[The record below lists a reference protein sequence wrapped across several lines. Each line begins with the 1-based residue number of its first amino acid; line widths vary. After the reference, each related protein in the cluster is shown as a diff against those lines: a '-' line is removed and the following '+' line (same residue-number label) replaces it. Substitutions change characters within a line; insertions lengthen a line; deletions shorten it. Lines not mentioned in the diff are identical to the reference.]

1 MVDWVHRHATVVRT
15 APEPT
20 GAARFAQADVLVFEI
35 RDLADGGPA
44 QHVDLANL
52 AARQFDLRVGAVFCH
67 QLSRG
72 TGGANHLAAFAFAH
86 LDVVDHRAGRDVTER
101 QAVAGANV
109 RQAAAD
115 HGVALLQAI
124 RREDVGLFAVGVVQ
138 ERDARGA
145 VGIVFDLRDA
155 SRNANL
161 APLEIDDAVAL
172 LVTTATEARGDA
184 PVVIAAAGAM
194 LALGQLLDRDVGRD
208 LCEITDSVE
217 ASTCG
222 GRLESSDTHVR
233 YSFDS
238 SKN

>member
-20 GAARFAQADVLVFEI
+20 GTARFTQADVLVFEV
-35 RDLADGGPA
+35 RDLAHGGAA

-52 AARQFDLRVGAVFCH
+52 AAGQFDLRVGAVFGH

-72 TGGANHLAAFAFAH
+72 AGRANHLAAFAFTH
-86 LDVVDHRAGRDVTER
+86 LDVVDHRAGRDVAER
-101 QAVAGANV
+101 QAIAGANV
-109 RQAAAD
+109 REAARE
-115 HGVALLQAI
+115 HGVALLQAVG
-124 RREDVGLFAVGVVQ
+124 REDVGLLAVGVVQ
-138 ERDARGA
+138 EGDARSA

-155 SRNANL
+155 SRDADL
-161 APLEIDDAVAL
+161 GTLEIDDAVAL

-184 PVVIAAAGAM
+184 PVVVAAAGGM
-194 LALGQLLDRDVGRD
+194 LALGQLLQRDIGGD
-208 LCEITDSVE
+208 LCEITDGVE

>member
-1 MVDWVHRHATVVRT
+1 MVDWVHRHAAVVRT

-20 GAARFAQADVLVFEI
+20 GATRLAQADVLVFEI
-35 RDLADGGPA
+35 RDLANGGSA

-72 TGGANHLAAFAFAH
+72 AGGANHLAALTFAH
-86 LDVVDHRAGRDVTER
+86 LDVVNHRAGRDITER
-101 QAVAGANV
+101 QAIAGANV
-109 RQAAAD
+109 REAATD
-115 HGVALLQAI
+115 HGVALLQAVWS
-124 RREDVGLFAVGVVQ
+124 EDVGLLAVGIVQ

-155 SRNANL
+155 SRDADL
-161 APLEIDDAVAL
+161 GALEIDDAVAL

-184 PVVIAAAGAM
+184 PVVVAATRVV
-194 LALGQLLDRDVGRD
+194 LALGQFLERDIGGD

-217 ASTCG
+217 AP
-222 GRLESSDTHVR
+222 
-233 YSFDS
+233 
-238 SKN
+238 

>member
-20 GAARFAQADVLVFEI
+20 GATRLAQADVLVFEI
-35 RDLADGGPA
+35 RDLADGGTA

-52 AARQFDLRVGAVFCH
+52 AARQFDLRVGAVFGH

-72 TGGANHLAAFAFAH
+72 AGGANHLAAFAFAH
-86 LDVVDHRAGRDVTER
+86 LDVVDHRAGRDVAER
-101 QAVAGANV
+101 QAIARANV
-109 RQAAAD
+109 REAAGE
-115 HGVALLQAI
+115 HGVALLQAVG
-124 RREDVGLFAVGVVQ
+124 REDVGLLAVGVVQ

-145 VGIVFDLRDA
+145 VGIVFDLRHA
-155 SRNANL
+155 SRNADL
-161 APLEIDDAVAL
+161 GALEVDQTVAL
-172 LVTTATEARGDA
+172 LVSTPTEARGDA
-184 PVVIAAAGAM
+184 PVVVAAAGGM
-194 LALGQLLDRDVGRD
+194 LALGQLLQRNIGGD

-217 ASTCG
+217 APARG

-238 SKN
+238 S